1 MGYELREELRMV
13 LNLYR
18 ELYLRWGDL
27 FLKDQKLVDAKC
39 RTLDHLIC
47 MKGPPAL

>member
-1 MGYELREELRMV
+1 MV
-13 LNLYR
+13 LNLCG

-39 RTLDHLIC
+39 QRVDHLIG
-47 MKGPPAL
+47 MKGAAAL